1 MEGQNNRVHLEG
13 EIETVLSAFEYESR

>member
-13 EIETVLSAFEYESR
+13 EIERVLSAFE